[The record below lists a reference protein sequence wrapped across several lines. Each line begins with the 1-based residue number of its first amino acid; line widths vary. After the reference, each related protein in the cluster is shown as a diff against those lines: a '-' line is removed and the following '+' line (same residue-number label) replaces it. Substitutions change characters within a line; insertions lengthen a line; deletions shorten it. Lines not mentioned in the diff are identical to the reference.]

1 MIVSRVCLSVRHI
14 SNPFD
19 SSWGVVVGDEGIE
32 QGQGAQRGRDR
43 GNAQSLQGMLSSPL
57 PSYQDLTVRRQ
68 LAREVLELTASHI
81 RPGITTDELDK
92 ICHDACV
99 ARDSYPSPLNYR
111 NFPKSVCT

>member
-1 MIVSRVCLSVRHI
+1 MIVSSVYLFVRHM
-14 SNPFD
+14 SDAFD
-19 SSWGVVVGDEGIE
+19 SSWGVVVGAEGFE
-32 QGQGAQRGRDR
+32 QGEGAQRGRDR
-43 GNAQSLQGMLSSPL
+43 GNAQSLQGTLSSPL
-57 PSYQDLTVRRQ
+57 RSYQDLTFRLQ